1 LYQTRRTDKPVP
13 LSVRAPSYG
22 LQTVRMAQYQILI
35 FVPLQFVQTVLLG
48 AICLGYP
55 RRRDRVAA

>member
-1 LYQTRRTDKPVP
+1 VYRTRRTDK
-13 LSVRAPSYG
+13 LGRLTVRSYSYG
-22 LQTVRMAQYQILI
+22 LRSVRMTQYQILV

-55 RRRDRVAA
+55 RRRDRVGA